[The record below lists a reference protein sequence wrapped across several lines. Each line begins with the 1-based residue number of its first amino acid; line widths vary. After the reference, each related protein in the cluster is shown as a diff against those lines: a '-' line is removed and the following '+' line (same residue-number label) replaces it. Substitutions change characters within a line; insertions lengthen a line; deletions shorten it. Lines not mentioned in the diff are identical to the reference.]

1 MPAAHTS
8 TGTMVHHY
16 SIHGQLSRTKHT
28 FVRSLNLPEQKGFAG
43 LKLTGNSWD
52 TCRSKINKSFRQLFK
67 RAVFD
72 MYITHTTRGRGGVH
86 EREEASTVCL
96 YKNIHMLCRSWNWCL
111 TARWF
116 LVWVLAGA
124 FLGARCPCTWVG
136 FLWVLQLHP
145 TVQRHAC

>member
-8 TGTMVHHY
+8 TGTVVHHY
-16 SIHGQLSRTKHT
+16 SIHGQLSRTKHS

-52 TCRSKINKSFRQLFK
+52 TCRSKINKSFRRLFK
-67 RAVFD
+67 GPVFD
-72 MYITHTTRGRGGVH
+72 MTQHGGEGGGGDMNDKKQAQCVCIRIYI
-86 EREEASTVCL
+86 
-96 YKNIHMLCRSWNWCL
+96 CRSWNWCL

-136 FLWVLQLHP
+136 FLWVLQLPP
-145 TVQRHAC
+145 TVQQHAC